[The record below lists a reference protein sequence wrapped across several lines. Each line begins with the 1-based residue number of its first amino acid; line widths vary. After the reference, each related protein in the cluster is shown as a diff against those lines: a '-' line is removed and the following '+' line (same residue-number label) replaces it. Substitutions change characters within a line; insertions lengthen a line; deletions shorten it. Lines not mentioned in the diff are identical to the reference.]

1 MCDNFPFSQD
11 ENDGEWEEETE
22 EEYNYSDDD
31 DWEFESDESELDR
44 KWSRRQD
51 KVDQKRRERTSNMI
65 DGNVKSLQDICSRE
79 ILRFGECTSSRYKFD
94 ELYIE
99 ELPLPR
105 LFKSSLSD
113 WIKTWYNVESEL
125 DYSDD
130 SDIYTDGSGWDEA
143 D

>member
-1 MCDNFPFSQD
+1 
-11 ENDGEWEEETE
+11 
-22 EEYNYSDDD
+22 
-31 DWEFESDESELDR
+31 
-44 KWSRRQD
+44 
-51 KVDQKRRERTSNMI
+51 MI

-143 D
+143 DGSDDDSDESGSDEGGESGSDDNEANESG